1 MATQAAVCDF
11 GWKAVDFDLKGTD
24 GRRYRLADARGA
36 KGTLVMF
43 LCNHCPFV
51 KAAIG
56 RIVADVS
63 TLKAGGIGAIAIM
76 SNDTA
81 AYPAD
86 SFDNM
91 KAFAAQH
98 RFTFPYVIDETQD
111 AARAYGAV
119 ATPEFFGFDAALGLQ
134 YHGRL
139 DEGRT
144 EPPRPG
150 ARRELLEAMRR
161 IAETGLGPR
170 EQVPSVGC
178 SIKWRES

>member
-1 MATQAAVCDF
+1 MATQGAVCDF
-11 GWKAVDFDLKGTD
+11 GWKAVDFDLTGID
-24 GRRYRLADARGA
+24 GRRYRLADVRGT

-43 LCNHCPFV
+43 ICNHCPFV

-63 TLKAGGIGAIAIM
+63 ALKAHGIGAIAIM
-76 SNDTA
+76 PNDTV

-86 SFDNM
+86 SFENM
-91 KAFAAQH
+91 KAFAARH
-98 RFTFPYVIDETQD
+98 AFTFPYVIDETQET
-111 AARAYGAV
+111 ARAYGAV
-119 ATPEFFGFDAALGLQ
+119 ATPEFFGFDAALALQ

-150 ARRELLEAMRR
+150 AERELLAAMRR
-161 IAETGLGPR
+161 IAETGEGPR
-170 EQVPSVGC
+170 EQVPSIGC
-178 SIKWRES
+178 SIKWRGD